1 MKANSDVFVK
11 LNYKSI
17 GEFKSLI
24 IDKDLGYNEENKY
37 MMCAGNYNKNGW
49 TFVFKANSVKEAEE
63 LINNNKFSTKK
74 IYKHE
79 SIDIYN
85 ESINENKYD
94 SKKISSSNLHILEPE
109 IVHIPT
115 WM

>member
-1 MKANSDVFVK
+1 MKVNNDVFVK

-24 IDKDLGYNEENKY
+24 IDKNLGYNEENKY

-49 TFVFKANSVKEAEE
+49 TFVFKANSIKEAEE
-63 LINNNKFSTKK
+63 LIKNNKFSKK
-74 IYKHE
+74 NRYE
-79 SIDIYN
+79 NVDIYN
-85 ESINENKYD
+85 EYSNEETYN
-94 SKKISSSNLHILEPE
+94 SKLNASLHILEQG
-109 IVHIPT
+109 IVQIPT

>member
-1 MKANSDVFVK
+1 MKVNNDVFVK

-24 IDKDLGYNEENKY
+24 IDKNLGSNEEDKY

-49 TFVFKANSVKEAEE
+49 TFVFKANSLKEAEE
-63 LINNNKFSTKK
+63 LINNNKFATKK
-74 IYKHE
+74 IYKAE
-79 SIDIYN
+79 NADAYN
-85 ESINENKYD
+85 EVISEKKYNNKKL
-94 SKKISSSNLHILEPE
+94 SNSNLRILEPE
-109 IVHIPT
+109 IVQIPT